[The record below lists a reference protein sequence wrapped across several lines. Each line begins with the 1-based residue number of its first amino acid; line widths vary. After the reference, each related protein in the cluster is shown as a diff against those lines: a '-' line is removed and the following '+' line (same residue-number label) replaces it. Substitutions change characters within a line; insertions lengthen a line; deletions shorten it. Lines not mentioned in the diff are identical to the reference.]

1 MFKFKKTQR
10 LLNASDYKQ
19 VFDYN
24 GAKVANSSLLILAK
38 PSVKYPSR
46 LGLVVAKKNIPT
58 AVQRNRIKRVA
69 RETFRKKQF
78 QSRYGYSFYGAKGAD
93 KLSAKKLTAIMKSL
107 GQSWTIAVRCKV
119 NKMRSLLIGIIK
131 AISIPFKSSFWSK
144 L

>member
-1 MFKFKKTQR
+1 MPTLKFKKTQR

-19 VFDYN
+19 VFDYK
-24 GAKVANSSLLILAK
+24 GAKVANSSLLILSK

-78 QSRYGYSFYGAKGAD
+78 QSPMDIVFLARKGAD
-93 KLSAKKLTAIMKSL
+93 KLSAKKLTDIFEKSWVKLDDHCKML
-107 GQSWTIAVRCKV
+107 GDQNA
-119 NKMRSLLIGIIK
+119 
-131 AISIPFKSSFWSK
+131 
-144 L
+144 

>member
-1 MFKFKKTQR
+1 MPTLKFKKTQR

-24 GAKVANSSLLILAK
+24 RAKVANSSLLILAK
-38 PSVKYPSR
+38 PSVKYLR

-78 QSRYGYSFYGAKGAD
+78 QS
-93 KLSAKKLTAIMKSL
+93 LWI
-107 GQSWTIAVRCKV
+107 
-119 NKMRSLLIGIIK
+119 
-131 AISIPFKSSFWSK
+131 
-144 L
+144 

>member
-1 MFKFKKTQR
+1 MPTLKFKKTQR

-69 RETFRKKQF
+69 
-78 QSRYGYSFYGAKGAD
+78 
-93 KLSAKKLTAIMKSL
+93 
-107 GQSWTIAVRCKV
+107 
-119 NKMRSLLIGIIK
+119 
-131 AISIPFKSSFWSK
+131 
-144 L
+144 